1 MFVAWRDL
9 RFAKGRFALMGT
21 VVVLITLLVGLLSGL
36 TAGLAEENTSAV
48 EGLPADHLA
57 FAAPPGGRPVS
68 FTGSSL
74 TPAAVQRWAARA
86 PYAEPVA
93 IRTVDAAAGDRTA
106 AVSVFAVRPA
116 SGIAPPGLAPGRAV
130 LSAKAA
136 AALGAGPGD
145 RVRLGAA
152 SWTVAAVSGRASY
165 SHTPVVWTAWDGGRA
180 TVIALRTGGAD
191 VAAADRAAG
200 TRTLGK
206 GEALTAIGSYR
217 AENGS
222 LRLMRGFLF
231 AVSALVVGAFFTVW
245 TIQRAADIA
254 VLKALGAA
262 TRYLLRDALGQAA
275 VLLVAGTL
283 LGSALAAL
291 AGALVAGGSVPFVL
305 APATLLGPAAVMTGL
320 GMLGA
325 GLAVRRITAVDPLT
339 ALGGVR

>member
-1 MFVAWRDL
+1 
-9 RFAKGRFALMGT
+9 
-21 VVVLITLLVGLLSGL
+21 
-36 TAGLAEENTSAV
+36 
-48 EGLPADHLA
+48 
-57 FAAPPGGRPVS
+57 
-68 FTGSSL
+68 
-74 TPAAVQRWAARA
+74 
-86 PYAEPVA
+86 
-93 IRTVDAAAGDRTA
+93 
-106 AVSVFAVRPA
+106 
-116 SGIAPPGLAPGRAV
+116 
-130 LSAKAA
+130 
-136 AALGAGPGD
+136 GD

-291 AGALVAGGSVPFVL
+291 AGALVAGDSVPFVL